1 MVCKDIIDAASV
13 ICQQASRAA
22 HPQPAT
28 RPASEPAIS
37 PASPQLA
44 STVSSIW
51 DPAYIH
57 FCAGIIYGGTS
68 NTGSV
73 VIMAHL
79 MIFMRTWTIS

>member
-37 PASPQLA
+37 PASPQPL
-44 STVSSIW
+44 
-51 DPAYIH
+51 
-57 FCAGIIYGGTS
+57 IIE
-68 NTGSV
+68 
-73 VIMAHL
+73 
-79 MIFMRTWTIS
+79 